1 MKCPCLPAGRLS
13 LSPAGER
20 RRVGGMRHTNPKIV
34 KYISETEYQM
44 EKISKDILK
53 AIFDKISKED
63 TFSQQ
68 IGVKL
73 MELLP
78 GFARATLPITDET
91 INIYQM
97 AHGGAIFS
105 VADQACEAAG
115 NSYGEPA
122 VALQQNIHFLSA
134 AKSGDHLEATAKVTH
149 RSNRIGLIEF
159 EVKNR
164 EGLPIAIGQQVI
176 YFRKGKVDKS

>member
-1 MKCPCLPAGRLS
+1 MDEVLKDS
-13 LSPAGER
+13 LKS
-20 RRVGGMRHTNPKIV
+20 T
-34 KYISETEYQM
+34 
-44 EKISKDILK
+44 
-53 AIFDKISKED
+53 FDKVNTDD
-63 TFSQQ
+63 TFSRR

-73 MELLP
+73 IELLP

-91 INIYQM
+91 TNIYQM

-122 VALQQNIHFLSA
+122 VALQQNIHFLA
-134 AKSGDHLEATAKVTH
+134 AGKSGDFLEATARVTH
-149 RSNRIGLIEF
+149 RSSRIGLIEF

-164 EGLPIAIGQQVI
+164 EGRLMAIGQQVI
-176 YFRKGKVDKS
+176 YFRKGEDGKR

>member
-1 MKCPCLPAGRLS
+1 MR
-13 LSPAGER
+13 EMR
-20 RRVGGMRHTNPKIV
+20 RTNPKFV
-34 KYISETEYQM
+34 KYISETEHEM
-44 EKISKDILK
+44 DEIPKDILK
-53 AIFDKISKED
+53 SIFDKVNTDD
-63 TFSQQ
+63 TFSQR

-73 MELLP
+73 LKLLP
-78 GFARATLPITDET
+78 GFARTTLSITDET

-115 NSYGEPA
+115 NSFGEPA
-122 VALQQNIHFLSA
+122 VALQQNIHFLA
-134 AKSGDHLEATAKVTH
+134 AGKSGDHLEATARVIY

-159 EVKNR
+159 EVKNQ

-176 YFRKGKVDKS
+176 YFRKGGATKGEWRPPPRNS